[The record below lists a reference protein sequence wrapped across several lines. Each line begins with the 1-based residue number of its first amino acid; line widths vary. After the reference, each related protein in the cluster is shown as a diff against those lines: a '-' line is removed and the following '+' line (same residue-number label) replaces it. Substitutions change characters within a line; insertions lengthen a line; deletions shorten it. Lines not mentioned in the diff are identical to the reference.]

1 MHYEIEIAFYDN
13 IHNVLISNTLYGN
26 SLSEEER
33 RQINKMY
40 NGESKIKICELIN
53 AMKCFSIRNLMR
65 GDFSNEFAISEYLN
79 REDIW
84 EITVT
89 ESQIDE
95 MVGRFPSEIK
105 INKIKEAIEWLMKIN
120 KNINSNN

>member
-1 MHYEIEIAFYDN
+1 
-13 IHNVLISNTLYGN
+13 
-26 SLSEEER
+26 
-33 RQINKMY
+33 MY

-95 MVGRFPSEIK
+95 MVERFPSEIK